1 MPPGATSNRAPN
13 TSNLLPKFADIH
25 VECYAPAMLEL
36 RYVVENIDEVRAA
49 LARRSQQ
56 AVDTLGDISQL
67 AEQRRELSTKAQQM
81 AAARNAANQLM
92 AKLPKQSAEFIEQRD
107 QLKSLSASIKQL
119 ETQLGEIEQ
128 RISEILQGVPNLPAP
143 TTPDGAGEDD
153 NPVIRTWGAKP
164 TFDFEPKAHWD
175 LGPALGIVDF
185 ERAAKLSGSRFAVLM
200 GWGARME
207 RALIALMLDLA
218 RENGY
223 LEVLPPFLVKDTAL
237 RGTGQLPKFEQDLFK
252 TRKSADDESYDLY
265 MIPTAEVPLT
275 NLHAQE
281 IVPESML
288 PIAYAAYTPCF
299 RSEAGSHGKDV
310 RGLIRQHQFDKVEL
324 VRFCIP
330 EQSEQQHELLT
341 RHAEQVLQRLGL
353 HYRVVTLCTADLG
366 FSANKTYD
374 LEVWLPGLSA
384 YREISSCSNFGD
396 FQARRASIRYRDTA
410 TKKPRLLH
418 TINGSGLA
426 VGRTLLAVMEQ
437 YQLKD
442 GAIAVPEALRP
453 YLGIDVIRGVE

>member
-1 MPPGATSNRAPN
+1 M
-13 TSNLLPKFADIH
+13 FADIH

-67 AEQRRELSTKAQQM
+67 AEKRRELTTRAQQM
-81 AAARNAANQLM
+81 AASRNAANQLM

-128 RISEILQGVPNLPAP
+128 RISEILLEVPNLPAP
-143 TTPDGAGEDD
+143 TTPDGTGEAD
-153 NPVIRTWGAKP
+153 NPVIRTWGEKP

-281 IVPESML
+281 IVPESVL

-324 VRFCIP
+324 VRFCTP

-341 RHAEQVLQRLGL
+341 QHAEQVLQRLGL
-353 HYRVVTLCTADLG
+353 HYRVITLCTADLG
-366 FSANKTYD
+366 FSAQKTYD
-374 LEVWLPGLSA
+374 LEVWLPGLSV

-453 YLGIDVIRGVE
+453 YLGTDVVRGVG